1 MRISIRHQLSVTPPP
16 GTANLVL
23 QLLLTPKSGPTQ
35 DVESWTVDVQGMEH
49 AAVFYDAY
57 GNTTHMV
64 NQARPEGELLVN
76 VSGVVNTRDT
86 NGVLGRPGGEPVV
99 AMYKR
104 MTQMTR
110 VPVTLY
116 GKYRGDKNSRLD
128 ILHGLMLRVSDTLA
142 TTVRQ
147 QAPAPDASAQ
157 SQSQDGITQSMGS
170 MTQSMGGMSQSM
182 GSGGS
187 SQSMGAEPEGALV
200 PPPETV
206 ETDQP
211 PVNEEPGHEVVVR
224 LPLPPA
230 TEYAHMFIGAARAL
244 GIPARFVTGYLVG
257 TDDEPAKFHAWAEAY
272 TEKLGWIGFDPMLE
286 LCPTDRHVRLAVGL
300 DSLSAAPLRCVPAG
314 EGVVDNGV
322 EITLL

>member
-16 GTANLVL
+16 GTTNLVM

-35 DVESWTVDVQGMEH
+35 DIESWSVDVQGMEN

-57 GNTTHMV
+57 GNTAHMV
-64 NQARPEGELLVN
+64 NQAKPEGELLVN
-76 VSGVVNTRDT
+76 ITGVVNTRDT
-86 NGVLGRPGGEPVV
+86 HGVLGRPGGEPVV
-99 AMYKR
+99 ALYKR

-116 GKYRGDKNSRLD
+116 GKYRGEKNSRLD
-128 ILHGLMLRVSDTLA
+128 ILHGLMLRVSDTLM
-142 TTVRQ
+142 TTVQ
-147 QAPAPDASAQ
+147 PAAPATSGQ
-157 SQSQDGITQSMGS
+157 SQSQNGMSQTIGS
-170 MTQSMGGMSQSM
+170 MTQSMGGMSQTM
-182 GSGGS
+182 GADGS
-187 SQSMGAEPEGALV
+187 TQGMIAEPEV
-200 PPPETV
+200 PLAPPLEAS
-206 ETDQP
+206 ESDQP
-211 PVNEEPGHEVVVR
+211 PVIEEPGHEVVVR

-230 TEYAHMFIGAARAL
+230 TEYAHMFVGAARAL